1 MNSFFITFEGIEGSG
16 KSTVALS
23 IAKRFED
30 AGYTPLL
37 TREPGGTR
45 LSEDIRKILLD
56 PKRTDMCEKTELMLY
71 LASRA
76 QLVTEVIKPAL
87 DKGKIVLCDRYFDAT
102 MAYQG
107 WARGIGEELIS
118 QLNRVTVENVI
129 PDLTF
134 LLDLPVEE
142 GFGRGPEHREKT
154 GLRVRDRLEL
164 EDMEFH
170 KRVREGYLRIA
181 GREKER
187 VIVIAA
193 SKELDFVLSE
203 ITRNINDRFDLRI

>member
-1 MNSFFITFEGIEGSG
+1 MKSFFITFEGIEGSG
-16 KSTVALS
+16 KSTVAS
-23 IAKRFED
+23 FIAKRFKEV
-30 AGYTPLL
+30 GYDSFL

-45 LSEDIRKILLD
+45 LSEDIREILLD
-56 PKRTDMCEKTELMLY
+56 PKRIDMCEKTELLLY

-87 DKGKIVLCDRYFDAT
+87 SKGKIVLCDRYYDAT

-118 QLNRVTVENVI
+118 QLNLVAVDGVI

-142 GFGRGPEHREKT
+142 GFRRGPKNREKN
-154 GLRVRDRLEL
+154 GVRDRDRLEL
-164 EDMEFH
+164 EDIEFH
-170 KRVREGYLRIA
+170 ERVREGYLRIA
-181 GREKER
+181 GREKKR
-187 VIVIAA
+187 VIVVDA
-193 SKELDFVLSE
+193 SKELDSVISE
-203 ITRNINDRFDLRI
+203 ISNIIKDLLDLRI

>member
-16 KSTVALS
+16 KSTVASS
-23 IAKRFED
+23 ISKRFED

-56 PKRTDMCEKTELMLY
+56 PKRNDMCEKTELMLY

-76 QLVTEVIKPAL
+76 QLVKEVIKPAL
-87 DKGKIVLCDRYFDAT
+87 DNGRIVLCDRYFDAT

-107 WARGIGEELIS
+107 WARGIGEEMIS
-118 QLNRVTVENVI
+118 QLNKVTVGNVI

-134 LLDLPVEE
+134 LLDLSVEE

-154 GLRVRDRLEL
+154 GVRVRDRLEL

-170 KRVREGYLRIA
+170 KRVRAGYLRIA
-181 GREKER
+181 DREKER
-187 VIVIAA
+187 VKLIDA
-193 SKELDFVLSE
+193 SKKFDFVLSE
-203 ITRNINDRFDLRI
+203 ITRNINDRFGLSI